1 MSKYIIKRILLLI
14 PVLLGVSLVIF
25 TIMYFVPGDPAR
37 AILGTANVT
46 EEMLEAKRVEL
57 GLRDSFIIQFL
68 RFLKQ
73 TFLDFDFGQSYITR
87 TSVGTEIALRFP
99 KTLVLAVCCMLLQI
113 VIGIPLGIAA
123 ATHQNGVI
131 DRVCILVTILGISLP
146 QFWVALMLVMLF
158 SLKLHWLPA
167 FGYGGI
173 QSLILPVVSLAL
185 NGISTIA
192 RLTRTSML
200 EVIRSD
206 YVVTATAKGLSRRR
220 VIFVHA
226 LPNSIIPVIQSLG
239 TSFGGC
245 LGGAVVIENIFSRL
259 LYGARYSLAIGLQ
272 AQVINLLQDLQKEY
286 GLTYMF
292 VTHDLS
298 VVHRISDEI
307 SVMYLGQLAE
317 TAASAAL
324 FERPLHPYTK
334 ALLSAI
340 PSVDIHNQREQILIR
355 GELTSPIDPAPGCR
369 FALTRRRRAPSRRRC
384 GSCSPDTMSPAAARR
399 RSTNFE
405 SGVNRNGQYAYQ
417 KGNGDHPRV
426 RRGAED
432 RRRRRGV

>member
-1 MSKYIIKRILLLI
+1 M
-14 PVLLGVSLVIF
+14 
-25 TIMYFVPGDPAR
+25 
-37 AILGTANVT
+37 
-46 EEMLEAKRVEL
+46 
-57 GLRDSFIIQFL
+57 
-68 RFLKQ
+68 
-73 TFLDFDFGQSYITR
+73 
-87 TSVGTEIALRFP
+87 TSTPRRNISG
-99 KTLVLAVCCMLLQI
+99 
-113 VIGIPLGIAA
+113 
-123 ATHQNGVI
+123 
-131 DRVCILVTILGISLP
+131 ILGISLP

-173 QSLILPVVSLAL
+173 QYLILPVVSLAL

-259 LYGARYSLAIGLQ
+259 LYGARYSLAIGLL

-298 VVHRISDEI
+298 VVHHISDEI
-307 SVMYLGQLAE
+307 SVMYLGQLVE

-369 FALTRRRRAPSRRRC
+369 FASRCPYATEACAEPQTLRELLPGHHVSCCRAAEIQDLPAGRRRALRAVHC
-384 GSCSPDTMSPAAARR
+384 TLFFPAAAAMTAMYVLER
-399 RSTNFE
+399 
-405 SGVNRNGQYAYQ
+405 
-417 KGNGDHPRV
+417 RV
-426 RRGAED
+426 RYIRLPDADGGEIN
-432 RRRRRGV
+432 

>member
-1 MSKYIIKRILLLI
+1 MTS
-14 PVLLGVSLVIF
+14 
-25 TIMYFVPGDPAR
+25 T
-37 AILGTANVT
+37 
-46 EEMLEAKRVEL
+46 
-57 GLRDSFIIQFL
+57 LRRNIS
-68 RFLKQ
+68 
-73 TFLDFDFGQSYITR
+73 G
-87 TSVGTEIALRFP
+87 
-99 KTLVLAVCCMLLQI
+99 
-113 VIGIPLGIAA
+113 
-123 ATHQNGVI
+123 
-131 DRVCILVTILGISLP
+131 ILGISLP

-173 QSLILPVVSLAL
+173 QYLILPVVSLAL

-298 VVHRISDEI
+298 VVHHISDEI
-307 SVMYLGQLAE
+307 SVMYLGQLVE

-369 FALTRRRRAPSRRRC
+369 FASRCPYETEACAEPQTLRELLPGHHVSCCRAAEIQDLPAGRRRALRAVHCALFS
-384 GSCSPDTMSPAAARR
+384 AAAAAMTATYVLER
-399 RSTNFE
+399 
-405 SGVNRNGQYAYQ
+405 
-417 KGNGDHPRV
+417 RV
-426 RRGAED
+426 RYIRLPDADGGEIN
-432 RRRRRGV
+432 

>member
-1 MSKYIIKRILLLI
+1 
-14 PVLLGVSLVIF
+14 
-25 TIMYFVPGDPAR
+25 
-37 AILGTANVT
+37 
-46 EEMLEAKRVEL
+46 
-57 GLRDSFIIQFL
+57 
-68 RFLKQ
+68 
-73 TFLDFDFGQSYITR
+73 
-87 TSVGTEIALRFP
+87 
-99 KTLVLAVCCMLLQI
+99 
-113 VIGIPLGIAA
+113 
-123 ATHQNGVI
+123 
-131 DRVCILVTILGISLP
+131 
-146 QFWVALMLVMLF
+146 MLVMLF

-173 QSLILPVVSLAL
+173 QYLILPVVSLAL

-399 RSTNFE
+399 RSRTSPPGGGARSAPSTVRFL
-405 SGVNRNGQYAYQ
+405 
-417 KGNGDHPRV
+417 PRQ
-426 RRGAED
+426 
-432 RRRRRGV
+432 RRRWRQCMCSSAACAISASPTLTAGRSTDYFGRSHRK

>member
-1 MSKYIIKRILLLI
+1 
-14 PVLLGVSLVIF
+14 
-25 TIMYFVPGDPAR
+25 
-37 AILGTANVT
+37 
-46 EEMLEAKRVEL
+46 
-57 GLRDSFIIQFL
+57 
-68 RFLKQ
+68 
-73 TFLDFDFGQSYITR
+73 
-87 TSVGTEIALRFP
+87 
-99 KTLVLAVCCMLLQI
+99 
-113 VIGIPLGIAA
+113 
-123 ATHQNGVI
+123 
-131 DRVCILVTILGISLP
+131 
-146 QFWVALMLVMLF
+146 MLVMLF

-173 QSLILPVVSLAL
+173 QYLILPVVSLAL

-259 LYGARYSLAIGLQ
+259 LYGARYSLAIGLL

-298 VVHRISDEI
+298 VVHHISDEI

-369 FALTRRRRAPSRRRC
+369 LLPAALTRRRRAPSRRRC